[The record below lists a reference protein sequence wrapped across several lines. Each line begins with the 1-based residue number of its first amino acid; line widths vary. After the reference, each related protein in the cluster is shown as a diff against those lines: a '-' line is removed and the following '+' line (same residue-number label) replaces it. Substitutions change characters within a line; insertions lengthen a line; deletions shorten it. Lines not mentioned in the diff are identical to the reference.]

1 MRKLCFSCLSVLN
14 RALLPKMYKRDLMN
28 LSKVEQAIVGWKMWV
43 TYRLLDASDA
53 SDVSDASRRKR

>member
-43 TYRLLDASDA
+43 TYRLLDASD
-53 SDVSDASRRKR
+53 VSDASRRKR

>member
-53 SDVSDASRRKR
+53 SRRKR